1 MGPMAHALVGAQ
13 AGQKGV
19 YVRRVEPTSPA
30 GALLKRGDIVLA
42 FDGTDI
48 ANDGTVP
55 FRSGERISFSYLVSK
70 KYVGDEVRACRG
82 ARCDP
87 PCATDRSWRPGSA
100 VVFGH
105 RCLHLSLGAL
115 SSSPGKQRAACS
127 MMFCKSPGSCVAD

>member
-1 MGPMAHALVGAQ
+1 MSAGVARAQ

-30 GALLKRGDIVLA
+30 GKMLKRGDIVLA

-70 KYVGDEVRACRG
+70 KYVGEK
-82 ARCDP
+82 ARV
-87 PCATDRSWRPGSA
+87 PGSPRRQSA
-100 VVFGH
+100 V
-105 RCLHLSLGAL
+105 
-115 SSSPGKQRAACS
+115 
-127 MMFCKSPGSCVAD
+127 

>member
-1 MGPMAHALVGAQ
+1 MARAPGGAQ

-70 KYVGDEVRACRG
+70 KYVRDKVRACRG
-82 ARCDP
+82 ACCNS
-87 PCATDRSWRPGSA
+87 PCATGRSWRLGSA

-105 RCLHLSLGAL
+105 HCLHLSLWAL
-115 SSSPGKQRAACS
+115 NTSPGK
-127 MMFCKSPGSCVAD
+127 